1 MFFFLLFMKDK
12 YIKTTNFL
20 FFFVSLHLHI
30 SLRLNCTLTSWVE
43 KDIVSDSKVI
53 RKLESPYQ

>member
-1 MFFFLLFMKDK
+1 MSLF
-12 YIKTTNFL
+12 KTNIYQITVFSQ
-20 FFFVSLHLHI
+20 FFVSLHLHN
-30 SLRLNCTLTSWVE
+30 SLGLNCTLTSWVE